1 MPSGGI
7 SEFQTNFYISE
18 MELERARK
26 GVDSSVC
33 PVHWLH
39 EEPLAFFCVQ
49 CDKAICMRCK
59 LTKHENHE
67 TEDLTET
74 AERCKRRLSEAQPRL
89 EKTVHRLQMSLSK
102 AQSNVKAAKL
112 KRAAIKEQVISTAD
126 QSFSPVF
133 VILKISIS
141 GTFLT
146 LYIKLFYKANTGLIS
161 SHRYV
166 PVVTDDLLG

>member
-1 MPSGGI
+1 
-7 SEFQTNFYISE
+7 
-18 MELERARK
+18 
-26 GVDSSVC
+26 
-33 PVHWLH
+33 
-39 EEPLAFFCVQ
+39 
-49 CDKAICMRCK
+49 
-59 LTKHENHE
+59 
-67 TEDLTET
+67 
-74 AERCKRRLSEAQPRL
+74 
-89 EKTVHRLQMSLSK
+89 MSLSK